1 MAELED
7 RITELE
13 LRFTEQ
19 HQLFEDLSQVL
30 YAQQQAIDLMTAE
43 LALLKRKT
51 AGDPGLVDA
60 SDREKPPHY

>member
-1 MAELED
+1 MSEMED

-30 YAQQQAIDLMTAE
+30 YAQQQQIDVLMAE
-43 LALLKRKT
+43 LAVLKKKT
-51 AGDPGLVDA
+51 AAEPGIVDA
-60 SDREKPPHY
+60 SERERPPHY